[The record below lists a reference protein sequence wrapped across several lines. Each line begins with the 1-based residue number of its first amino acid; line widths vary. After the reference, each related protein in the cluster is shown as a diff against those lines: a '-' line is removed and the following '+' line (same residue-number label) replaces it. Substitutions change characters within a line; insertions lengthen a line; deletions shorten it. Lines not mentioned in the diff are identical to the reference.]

1 MKSVFTAQQMRSAD
15 AYCENK
21 LNIPSLTL
29 MSKAALALSK
39 ICTKAVPAP
48 GPVLFL
54 CGKGNN
60 AGDGFAAARIMK
72 EMGYTVSVA
81 LLCGREFSPDAAV
94 MFRMIPESLI
104 REKEEEILADVP
116 GAALVVDCVYG
127 TGFRGDLSENV
138 KKVFRAVQS
147 KKIIACDI
155 PSGVSCDD
163 GRVSDGALC
172 AWKTVTLA
180 AYKPCFFLYPGKEF
194 CGKVIAAD
202 IGIPEEALAKQ
213 HPGVD
218 LPDGEYI
225 RSLLR
230 PRSENSHKGT
240 FGTLLTVCGSKE
252 MTGAAALSAMGAL
265 RCGVGLLKMALP
277 PSIIPILQTKLSEP
291 VFAERKG
298 EIKANAVLCGC
309 GLGPDKKALKFAF
322 EQKKP
327 LVLDADAIN
336 LIAEEPSLLSD
347 FLEENPHLDV
357 ILTPHP
363 AEFARLMRTSVSK
376 IESDRLTAVRKCL
389 SKWNVTLV
397 LKGHHTLI
405 ASGDRI
411 FMNLTGNTGLSK
423 GGSGDVL
430 AGMIASFLAQGYP
443 ARDAAVCGV
452 YLHGAA
458 ADHLKEIYSEHGMLP
473 SDLPLAVA
481 RILKDYET
489 IA

>member
-15 AYCENK
+15 AYCEHK
-21 LNIPSLTL
+21 LNISSLSL
-29 MSKAALALSK
+29 MSKAALAL
-39 ICTKAVPAP
+39 TKVCAKAAPAP
-48 GPVLFL
+48 AKILFL

-72 EMGYTVSVA
+72 EMGYPVAVA
-81 LLCGREFSPDAAV
+81 LLCGRDFSPDAAV
-94 MFRMIPESLI
+94 MFRMVSPTLLREQEEDILAAIPE
-104 REKEEEILADVP
+104 
-116 GAALVVDCVYG
+116 AALVVDCVYG
-127 TGFRGDLSENV
+127 TGFRGDLPENV
-138 KKVFRAVQS
+138 KRVFAALNG

-172 AWKTVTLA
+172 AWKTVTFA

-194 CGKVIAAD
+194 CGKVLQAD
-202 IGIPEEALAKQ
+202 IGIPPQALEKQ

-218 LPDGEYI
+218 LPDAEYI
-225 RSLLR
+225 RSILH

-240 FGTLLTVCGSKE
+240 FGTLLSVCGSKE

-277 PSIIPILQTKLSEP
+277 ASVMPILQAKLSEP
-291 VFAERKG
+291 VFLERKG
-298 EIKANAVLCGC
+298 TVKANAVLCGC
-309 GLGPDKKALKFAF
+309 GLGEDRKSLLFAM
-322 EQKKP
+322 EQKCP

-336 LIAEEPSLLSD
+336 LLAKEPQLLD
-347 FLEENPHLDV
+347 EFLENNPGCEV

-363 AEFARLMRTSVSK
+363 AEFARLLHTSTAR
-376 IESDRLTAVRKCL
+376 IESDRIGALRRCL
-389 SKWNVTLV
+389 SRWNVTVV
-397 LKGHHTLI
+397 LKGHHTII
-405 ASGDRI
+405 ANPERI
-411 FMNLTGNTGLSK
+411 FINLTGNTGLSK

-430 AGMIASFLAQGYP
+430 AGMIASFLAQGYSGL
-443 ARDAAVCGV
+443 DAAVCGV

-458 ADHLKEIYSEHGMLP
+458 ADKLKETFSEHGMLP

-481 RILKDYET
+481 RILKDFET

>member
-1 MKSVFTAQQMRSAD
+1 MRSAD

-29 MSKAALALSK
+29 MSKAALALTK
-39 ICTKAVPAP
+39 VCTKAVPAP
-48 GPVLFL
+48 GPILFL

-72 EMGYTVSVA
+72 EMGYTVTVA
-81 LLCGREFSPDAAV
+81 LLCGRDFSPDAAV
-94 MFRMIPESLI
+94 MFRMIPASVVLET
-104 REKEEEILADVP
+104 EEEVLACVP
-116 GAALVVDCVYG
+116 TAALVVDCVYG
-127 TGFRGDLSENV
+127 TGFRGDLAENI
-138 KKVFRAVQS
+138 KTVFRAVQS

-163 GRVSDGALC
+163 GKVSDGALC
-172 AWKTVTLA
+172 AWKTVTFA

-194 CGKVIAAD
+194 CGTVLPTD
-202 IGIPEEALAKQ
+202 IGIPPEALEKQ

-218 LPDGEYI
+218 LPDKEYI

-240 FGTLLTVCGSKE
+240 FGTLLSVCGSKE

-277 PSIIPILQTKLSEP
+277 SPVIPVLQAKLSEP
-291 VFAERKG
+291 VFSERKG

-309 GLGPDKKALKFAF
+309 GLGADKKALKFALD
-322 EQKKP
+322 QKKP
-327 LVLDADAIN
+327 IVLDADAIN
-336 LIAEEPSLLSD
+336 LIAEDPQLLNN
-347 FLEENPHLDV
+347 FLEENPNTEV

-363 AEFARLMRTSVSK
+363 AELARLMRTSVAR
-376 IESDRLTAVRKCL
+376 IESDRLGAVRKCL
-389 SKWNVTLV
+389 SRWNITLV
-397 LKGHHTLI
+397 LKGHHTI
-405 ASGDRI
+405 VASANRT
-411 FMNLTGNTGLSK
+411 FMNLTGNTGLAK

-443 ARDAAVCGV
+443 AQDAAVCGV

-458 ADHLKEIYSEHGMLP
+458 ADFLKETFSEHGMLP

-481 RILKDYET
+481 RILKEYET

>member
-1 MKSVFTAQQMRSAD
+1 MQSVFTARQMRSAD

-21 LNIPSLTL
+21 LNISSLSL

-39 ICTKAVPAP
+39 VCAKAVPAP
-48 GPVLFL
+48 GPILFL

-60 AGDGFAAARIMK
+60 GGDGFAAARIMK
-72 EMGYTVSVA
+72 EMGYSIAVA

-94 MFRMIPESLI
+94 MFRMVSETLI
-104 REKEEEILADVP
+104 LEEEADILAAIP
-116 GAALVVDCVYG
+116 KAALIVDCVYG
-127 TGFRGDLSENV
+127 TGFRGDLPENV
-138 KKVFRAVQS
+138 KRIFRATEN
-147 KKIIACDI
+147 KKIVACDI
-155 PSGVSCDD
+155 PSGVGCDD

-172 AWKTVTLA
+172 AWKTVTFA

-194 CGKVIAAD
+194 CGKVLLAD
-202 IGIPEEALAKQ
+202 IGMPPKALEKQ
-213 HPGVD
+213 LPGVD
-218 LPDGEYI
+218 LPDGDYI
-225 RSLLR
+225 RSILH

-277 PSIIPILQTKLSEP
+277 ASVMPILQTKLSEP
-291 VFAERKG
+291 VFLERKG
-298 EIKANAVLCGC
+298 AVKANAVLCGC
-309 GLGPDKKALKFAF
+309 GLGEDRKSLLFAI
-322 EQKKP
+322 EQKCSM
-327 LVLDADAIN
+327 VLDADAIN
-336 LIAEEPSLLSD
+336 LLAKEPQLLDD
-347 FLEENPHLDV
+347 FLKNNPGCEV

-363 AEFARLMRTSVSK
+363 AEFARLMNTTPAR
-376 IESDRLTAVRKCL
+376 IEADRLGAMRKCL
-389 SKWNVTLV
+389 DRWNVTVV
-397 LKGHHTLI
+397 LKGHHTLV
-405 ASGDRI
+405 ANSERL

-430 AGMIASFLAQGYP
+430 AGMIASFLAQGYSP
-443 ARDAAVCGV
+443 LDAAVCGV

-458 ADHLKEIYSEHGMLP
+458 ADKLKETFSEHGMLP

-481 RILKDYET
+481 RILKDFET

>member
-1 MKSVFTAQQMRSAD
+1 MRNAD

-21 LNIPSLTL
+21 LNISSLTL
-29 MSKAALALSK
+29 MSKAALALTK
-39 ICTKAVPAP
+39 VCTKAVPAP
-48 GPVLFL
+48 GPILFL

-60 AGDGFAAARIMK
+60 GGDGFAAARIMK
-72 EMGYTVSVA
+72 EMGYTVTVA

-94 MFRMIPESLI
+94 MFRMIPESVLC
-104 REKEEEILADVP
+104 EEEEEILEKVP
-116 GAALVVDCVYG
+116 DAALVVDCVYG
-127 TGFRGDLSENV
+127 TGFRGELSDAV
-138 KKVFRAVQS
+138 KNVFRAVQS

-163 GRVSDGALC
+163 GKVSDGALC
-172 AWKTVTLA
+172 AWKTVTFA

-194 CGKVIAAD
+194 CGSVIATD
-202 IGIPEEALAKQ
+202 IGIPPEALKKQ
-213 HPGVD
+213 QPSID
-218 LPDGEYI
+218 LPDKEYI
-225 RSLLR
+225 RSILR

-277 PSIIPILQTKLSEP
+277 APIIPILQTKLSEP
-291 VFAERKG
+291 VFTERKG
-298 EIKANAVLCGC
+298 EMKANAVLCGC
-309 GLGPDKKALKFAF
+309 GLGADKKALKFAL
-322 EQKKP
+322 EQGKP
-327 LVLDADAIN
+327 IVLDADALN
-336 LIAEEPSLLSD
+336 LIADDPQMLED
-347 FLEENPHLDV
+347 FLENSPDTEV

-363 AEFARLMRTSVSK
+363 AELARLMKTTVSR
-376 IESDRLTAVRKCL
+376 IESDRLTAVRKFL

-397 LKGHHTLI
+397 LKGHHTI
-405 ASGDRI
+405 VASRSRV
-411 FMNLTGNTGLSK
+411 FMNLTGNTGLAK

-443 ARDAAVCGV
+443 ASDAAICGV

-458 ADHLKEIYSEHGMLP
+458 ADLLKETYSEHGMLP

-481 RILKDYET
+481 RILKDFET